1 MPNAYVWLQGGRE
14 GGQKSPKDA
23 YVIHGCSRINM
34 HCNTFE
40 NFKRYIFFNYFWID
54 LEDTGFLIILVNL
67 EDTFFRITFE

>member
-1 MPNAYVWLQGGRE
+1 
-14 GGQKSPKDA
+14 
-23 YVIHGCSRINM
+23 M